1 MSDNKW
7 TKKDVL
13 TVLAAV
19 QTFVMA
25 LNMVIGDKRKDV
37 RETPE
42 IPTPPRIPPNN
53 GFNGRP
59 RRPNK
64 NRNHVDRW

>member
-1 MSDNKW
+1 MDSNRW

-13 TVLAAV
+13 VVLGAV

-25 LNMVIGDKRKDV
+25 LNMVINSKRTDV

-42 IPTPPRIPPNN
+42 IPELPKIPPNN
-53 GFNGRP
+53 GFQGRP

-64 NRNHVDRW
+64 NRNHANRW